1 MIPTLDIDFCRRRA
15 RIGASGAILLGVAAL
30 LWGACAVR
38 LWHAYAENDRI
49 RETLAVVQQ
58 HKLAQQHVTKP
69 PPTAA
74 ARLAEKQS
82 QAVLRELTVPWQT
95 LFAIVEDYPGHDV
108 ALIGI
113 DQNPAQGQIRITAE
127 AKDPDAMIAYLKYL
141 QTSVVLREAT
151 LNGHL
156 VEENVAGK
164 PVRFQITAVWRKS

>member
-1 MIPTLDIDFCRRRA
+1 MNQ
-15 RIGASGAILLGVAAL
+15 G
-30 LWGACAVR
+30 
-38 LWHAYAENDRI
+38 
-49 RETLAVVQQ
+49 
-58 HKLAQQHVTKP
+58 P
-69 PPTAA
+69 PAAA

-95 LFAIVEDYPGHDV
+95 LFSIVEDYPGHDV

>member
-1 MIPTLDIDFCRRRA
+1 MSRTLDIDFCRRRA
-15 RIGASGAILLGVAAL
+15 RIGVSGAILLGVAAL

-49 RETLAVVQQ
+49 RDALALVQ
-58 HKLAQQHVTKP
+58 HRTFAQQHVVKP
-69 PPTAA
+69 PPSAA
-74 ARLAEKQS
+74 ARLEEKQS

-95 LFAIVEDYPGHDV
+95 LFSIVEDYPGHDV

-141 QTSVVLREAT
+141 QTSDVLREAT

>member
-1 MIPTLDIDFCRRRA
+1 MSRTLDIDFCRRRA
-15 RIGASGAILLGVAAL
+15 RIGVSGAILLGVAAL

-49 RETLAVVQQ
+49 RDALALVQ
-58 HKLAQQHVTKP
+58 HRTFAQQHVVKLP
-69 PPTAA
+69 PSAA

-95 LFAIVEDYPGHDV
+95 LFSIVEDYPGHDV

-141 QTSVVLREAT
+141 QTSDVLREAT

>member
-1 MIPTLDIDFCRRRA
+1 MMPMLDIDFCRRRA
-15 RIGASGAILLGVAAL
+15 RTGTSGVILLGAAVL
-30 LWGACAVR
+30 LWAACGAW
-38 LWHAYAENDRI
+38 LWHAYAENDRA
-49 RETLAVVQQ
+49 RANVEAAQHRTLAQR
-58 HKLAQQHVTKP
+58 HVAKP
-69 PPTAA
+69 PPTPAA
-74 ARLAEKQS
+74 KLAEKQS

-95 LFAIVEDYPGHDV
+95 LFSLVEDYPDHDV

-127 AKDPDAMIAYLKYL
+127 AKNPDAMIAYLKYL

-156 VEENVAGK
+156 VEDNVPGK

>member
-1 MIPTLDIDFCRRRA
+1 MIRTLDIDFCRRRA
-15 RIGASGAILLGVAAL
+15 RIGTNGAILLGVAAL

-38 LWHAYAENDRI
+38 LWYAYAENDRV
-49 RETLAVVQQ
+49 RDSLAVVQR
-58 HKLAQQHVTKP
+58 HAFAQQHIAKP
-69 PPTAA
+69 PPSPA

-95 LFAIVEDYPGHDV
+95 LFSIVEDYPGHDV

>member
-1 MIPTLDIDFCRRRA
+1 MMPKLDIDFCRRRA
-15 RIGASGAILLGVAAL
+15 RTGTSGVILLGVAVL
-30 LWGACAVR
+30 LWAACGAW
-38 LWHAYAENDRI
+38 LWHAYAENDRA
-49 RETLAVVQQ
+49 RANVEAAQHRTLA
-58 HKLAQQHVTKP
+58 LRHVAKP
-69 PPTAA
+69 PPTPA

-95 LFAIVEDYPGHDV
+95 LFSLVEDYPDHDV

-127 AKDPDAMIAYLKYL
+127 AKNPDAMIAYLKYL

-156 VEENVAGK
+156 VEDNVPGK

>member
-1 MIPTLDIDFCRRRA
+1 MIHALDIDFCRRRA
-15 RIGASGAILLGVAAL
+15 RIGTRGAILLGVAAL

-49 RETLAVVQQ
+49 RESLAVVQR
-58 HKLAQQHVTKP
+58 HVFAQQHVVKP
-69 PPTAA
+69 PPSAA

-82 QAVLRELTVPWQT
+82 QAVLRELTVPWQR
-95 LFAIVEDYPGHDV
+95 LFSIVEDYPGHDV

-127 AKDPDAMIAYLKYL
+127 AKDPDAMLAYLKYL